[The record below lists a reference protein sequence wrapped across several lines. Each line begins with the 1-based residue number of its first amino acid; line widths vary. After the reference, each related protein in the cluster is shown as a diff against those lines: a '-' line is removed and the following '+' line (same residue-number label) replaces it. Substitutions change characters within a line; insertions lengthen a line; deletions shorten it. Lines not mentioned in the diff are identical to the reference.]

1 MIFTSPTF
9 IFVFFPIC
17 VILYLISE
25 ICERFPAIKRIR
37 LKDIILIVFSL
48 IFYVWSGW
56 IDAIRLIAYVVIV
69 YCLGLVISTEKR
81 KLLQNSNENG
91 AQKMPKHKLA
101 LITCVVGLLAY
112 LVFYKFVVTFDF
124 NGFRLVNSFV
134 LFTPLLGISF
144 IVFSTISYLVDI
156 YRGDADGGSII
167 DCALFITFF
176 PKIISGPIVL
186 WKDFSKNA
194 IERKTTLD
202 NAMSGIVRIMIGFVK
217 KLILADTFGTC
228 LALIGTQGIDQ
239 ITALAS
245 IVLYFLQIYYDFAGY
260 SDIAI
265 GVSRIFG
272 FDFKENFNFPYC
284 STSITEFWRRWHIS
298 LGTWFREYLYIPLG
312 GNRKGKGRTLLNL
325 AIVFTLTGIWHGTT
339 LNYLLW
345 GAINAVF
352 VVVERLLK
360 DTTFYK
366 KTPSAIKW
374 IFTTV
379 TVMLFWQLF
388 RFNDIGAMFKFFGVA
403 FGFTEYATVD
413 YSWTYYLD
421 KQVITF
427 AIIGLLGATVLGIGK
442 IREFTVKIYNTKVG
456 YGICNIFL
464 VILFVLSI
472 IFMVNSSFSPF
483 IYFQY

>member
-9 IFVFFPIC
+9 IFVFFPLC
-17 VILYLISE
+17 VILYLVSE

-37 LKDIILIVFSL
+37 LKDIILIAFGL

-56 IDAIRLIAYVVIV
+56 IDTLRLIAYVVIV
-69 YCLGLVISTEKR
+69 YFLGRIISSSR
-81 KLLQNSNENG
+81 QNSLLTDEC
-91 AQKMPKHKLA
+91 AERKVSKPKLA
-101 LITCVVGLLAY
+101 LALSVAGLVLYLA
-112 LVFYKFVVTFDF
+112 FYKFFVTLDF
-124 NGFRLVNSFV
+124 GGFKLVNCFE
-134 LFTPLLGISF
+134 LFTPLLGVSF

-156 YRGDADGGSII
+156 YRGDADAKSFI
-167 DCALFITFF
+167 DCALYLTFF

-194 IERKTTLD
+194 LDRKTTLD
-202 NAMSGIVRIMIGFVK
+202 SAMRGIVRIMIGFVK

-228 LALIGTQGIDQ
+228 LALIGTQGMDQ
-239 ITALAS
+239 VTALAS
-245 IVLYFLQIYYDFAGY
+245 IVLYFLQIYYDFSGY

-272 FDFKENFNFPYC
+272 FEFKENFDFPYC

-298 LGTWFREYLYIPLG
+298 LGTWFREYVYIPLG

-325 AIVFTLTGIWHGTT
+325 AIVFVLTGIWHGTT
-339 LNYLLW
+339 LSYLIW
-345 GAINAVF
+345 GAINAVI
-352 VVVERLLK
+352 VVIERLLK
-360 DTTFYK
+360 DTAFYK
-366 KTPSAIKW
+366 KTPFIIKW
-374 IFTTV
+374 LLTTV

-388 RFNDIGAMFKFFGVA
+388 RFADVGEMFKFFGVA
-403 FGFTEYATVD
+403 FGFTSYTTVD

-427 AIIGLLGATVLGIGK
+427 AIIGLIGSIVLGIPP
-442 IREFTVKIYNTKVG
+442 IRKLMNKIYETKVG
-456 YGICNIFL
+456 YGICNVFL
-464 VILFVLSI
+464 VLLFIVSI
-472 IFMVNSSFSPF
+472 IFMINSSFSPF